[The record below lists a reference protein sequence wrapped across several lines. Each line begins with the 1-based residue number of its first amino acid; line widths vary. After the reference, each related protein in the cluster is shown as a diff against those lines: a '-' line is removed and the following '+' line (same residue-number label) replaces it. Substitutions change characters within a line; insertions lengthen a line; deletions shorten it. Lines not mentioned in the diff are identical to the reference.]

1 MKKNIKRAITAEE
14 VERIYEHA
22 RRLRDKNGLWHAYLY
37 TVGCYAALTN
47 TRNVLRQ
54 YWAAMRGILNG
65 GVPTYRE
72 AVRFGNYYNMAS
84 NLINHCFGH
93 YAWQYTLS

>member
-1 MKKNIKRAITAEE
+1 MKNIKRAITAEE

-22 RRLRDKNGLWHAYLY
+22 KRLRDKSGRWHAYVY

-54 YWAAMRGILNG
+54 YWAAMRGIMNA
-65 GVPTYRE
+65 GVPTYGEYVSFR
-72 AVRFGNYYNMAS
+72 NYYIMAS
-84 NLINHCFGH
+84 GLINHCFGH
-93 YAWQYTLS
+93 YAWQNTL

>member
-22 RRLRDKNGLWHAYLY
+22 TKLRDKSSLEHAYIY
-37 TVGCYAALTN
+37 IAGCYAALTN
-47 TRNVLRQ
+47 TNNLLRQ
-54 YWAAMRGILNG
+54 YWAEMRCILNREDS
-65 GVPTYRE
+65 TYGE
-72 AVRFGNYYNMAS
+72 YVRFRNYWTMAS
-84 NLINHCFGH
+84 NLISHCFGH